1 MKYADY
7 YKEMHDNKQFKAW
20 VSNDK
25 TNYEEKNLNH
35 IYAAMKVTRSKTI
48 LDFGCGTGEQYTRG
62 NVHRKMGIKQ
72 EDVYLYDPGVEKY
85 NKRPD
90 EIVDATIS
98 FDVMEHIPREEL
110 PEVLQ
115 YIFSH
120 TRKFCYFVI
129 FCGLASK
136 TLPNGENAHCTIMS
150 QENWRRFIEQYNV
163 NDIPIIYSFR
173 IPLDPKYNI
182 LNL

>member
-7 YKEMHDNKQFKAW
+7 YKQMHNEKQFRGW
-20 VSNDK
+20 VSK
-25 TNYEEKNLNH
+25 ESTNYGEKNMNH
-35 IYAAMKVTRSKTI
+35 IYGAMQATRSKTV
-48 LDFGCGTGEQYTRG
+48 LDFGCGTSEQYSKG
-62 NVHRKMGIKQ
+62 NVHRKMGVKQ
-72 EDVYLYDPGVEKY
+72 ENLYLYDPGVEKF

-90 EIVDATIS
+90 VIVDATIS
-98 FDVMEHIPREEL
+98 FDVFEHIPREEL
-110 PEVLQ
+110 PEVFE

-120 TRKFCYFVI
+120 TRNFCYFVI

-150 QENWRRFIEQYNV
+150 QDSWRRFIEQYNTK
-163 NDIPIIYSFR
+163 DIPILYSFR
-173 IPLDPKYNI
+173 IPVDPKYNI